1 MIHIT
6 IPRYYQDITKIF
18 KYTYLN
24 TGHQIRLMAYSDK
37 RSIDAL
43 KVVCDNHNN
52 ETIDN
57 ANEII
62 EGHNL
67 FKEKCDFLE
76 KELHTILWASRKPE
90 KFEEFREHMN
100 IDDLNVEKVNKL
112 WNKTIEYRLKYKKLF
127 EKFYNIQTNAV
138 YNYYMFLGMLGGIRL
153 MNELYDNCTDRDAVL
168 WACMD
173 DMEVASETGE
183 DYDLEAEFKKMKE
196 QFINDN
202 INDVFTMRLNLDS

>member
-1 MIHIT
+1 
-6 IPRYYQDITKIF
+6 
-18 KYTYLN
+18 
-24 TGHQIRLMAYSDK
+24 MAYSDK

-67 FKEKCDFLE
+67 FKEKCEFLE
-76 KELHTILWASRKPE
+76 KELYTILLTSRKPE
-90 KFEEFREHMN
+90 NFEDFKECMN
-100 IDDLNVEKVNKL
+100 IDDLSVEKVNEL
-112 WNKTIEYRLKYKKLF
+112 WNKTVECRLKYKELF
-127 EKFYNIQTNAV
+127 KSFSDAQSFYH
-138 YNYYMFLGMLGGIRL
+138 YSRFLGMVGGIRL
-153 MNELYDNCTDRDAVL
+153 MTELYDNCTDRDAVL

-173 DMEVASETGE
+173 DMEAASEAGE

-202 INDVFTMRLNLDS
+202 INDVFRMRLNLDC

>member
-1 MIHIT
+1 
-6 IPRYYQDITKIF
+6 
-18 KYTYLN
+18 
-24 TGHQIRLMAYSDK
+24 MAYSDK

-90 KFEEFREHMN
+90 NFEEFREHMN
-100 IDDLNVEKVNKL
+100 IDDLNVEKVNKI
-112 WNKTIEYRLKYKKLF
+112 WNKTIEYRLKYKRLF
-127 EKFYNIQTNAV
+127 EKFYNIQTNTI
-138 YNYYMFLGMLGGIRL
+138 YNYYVFLGMLGGIRL
-153 MNELYDNCTDRDAVL
+153 MTELYDNCTDRDAVL

-173 DMEVASETGE
+173 DMEAASEAGE
-183 DYDLEAEFKKMKE
+183 EYDLETEFKKMKE

-202 INDVFTMRLNLDS
+202 INDVFNLRLNLDS

>member
-1 MIHIT
+1 M
-6 IPRYYQDITKIF
+6 RFKIF

-24 TGHQIRLMAYSDK
+24 TEHQIRLMAYSDK

-57 ANEII
+57 ANDII

-67 FKEKCDFLE
+67 FKKKCEFLE
-76 KELHTILWASRKPE
+76 KELYTILWTSRKPE
-90 KFEEFREHMN
+90 NFEDFKEYMN
-100 IDDLNVEKVNKL
+100 IDDLSVEKVNKL
-112 WNKTIEYRLKYKKLF
+112 WNKTVECRLKYKELF
-127 EKFYNIQTNAV
+127 KSFSDTHNFYH
-138 YNYYMFLGMLGGIRL
+138 YSRFLGMVGGIRL
-153 MNELYDNCTDRDAVL
+153 MAELYDNCTDRDAVL

-196 QFINDN
+196 QLINDN